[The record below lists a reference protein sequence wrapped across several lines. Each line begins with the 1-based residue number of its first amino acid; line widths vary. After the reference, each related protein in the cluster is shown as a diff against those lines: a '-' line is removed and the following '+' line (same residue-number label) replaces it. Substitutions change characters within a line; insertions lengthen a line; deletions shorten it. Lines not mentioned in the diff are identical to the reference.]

1 MTVIPSFSRKF
12 TGYWYPDLSFE
23 LKRFF
28 GFLSSVPL
36 EIDSYPLQ
44 LRGHKL
50 DHHDF
55 LHYEVSLLEPIQIG
69 SDVVTGIH
77 GICLWF
83 LVDADIKPAY
93 DGLLDEARVGIHEW
107 ATRPTI
113 YNSFKLMNWIIW
125 FICQGIN
132 PFAVITRHLRTLRT
146 FKKTDAYIS
155 EIVELEFM
163 NGAFVIHH
171 PQVVC

>member
-1 MTVIPSFSRKF
+1 MTVIPSCSRKF

-69 SDVVTGIH
+69 ADQVTGIH
-77 GICLWF
+77 GLCLWF
-83 LVDADIKPAY
+83 LVDADLKPAY

-107 ATRPTI
+107 VTRPTI
-113 YNSFKLMNWIIW
+113 YNTFKLMNWIVW
-125 FICQGIN
+125 FLRQGIN
-132 PFAVITRHLRTLRT
+132 PFAVIMRHLRTLRT
-146 FKKTDAYIS
+146 FKKTDAYVS
-155 EIVELEFM
+155 EMVQLEFT
-163 NGAFVIHH
+163 NGVFVIHH